1 MTEAIERGD
10 IEKFEAELD
19 ARDLDLETLQRIEHE
34 AYVWAHGL
42 MQTPLG

>member
-19 ARDLDLETLQRIEHE
+19 ARDLETLQRIEHE